1 MTLKITFRMVN
12 HKTMEIKEGKII
24 KGIGG
29 FYYVETSDGIFE
41 CRARGKFRKDA
52 IVPYVGDNVKI
63 SVEDV
68 GSGYVTEIF
77 ERKNVFI
84 RPPIA
89 NVDKLL
95 IVSASANPSPDPLFI
110 DKLLV
115 IAEAAGVKSAL
126 CFNKADLNAP
136 GIELADLYRRAGYDV
151 FVTSVTN
158 NYGIDDIKRF
168 MENGITAVCGFS
180 GVGKSSILNL
190 ITDSNDF
197 QVGEISEKLSRGKHT
212 TRHVELVKMAHG
224 TYLADTPG
232 FSMISIPEAIS
243 PSQLIDYFP
252 DLREYTKL
260 CKFGDCSHTSA
271 KHCGVFDAVSQ
282 NKVSELRYE
291 NYKNLYNSLKDNKE
305 WGK

>member
-1 MTLKITFRMVN
+1 MK
-12 HKTMEIKEGKII
+12 IKEGKIV

-29 FYYVETSDGIFE
+29 FYYVETSEGICE

-52 IVPYVGDNVKI
+52 VIPYVGDNVRI
-63 SVEDV
+63 SVEDD

-77 ERKNVFI
+77 DRKNAFV

-95 IVSASANPSPDPLFI
+95 IVSAYANPSPDPLFI
-110 DKLLV
+110 DKMLV
-115 IAEAAGVKSAL
+115 TAQTAGVKPAL
-126 CFNKADLNAP
+126 CFNKADLNAS
-136 GIELADLYRRAGYDV
+136 GLKLADVYRRAGYDV
-151 FVTSVTN
+151 FITSTTD
-158 NYGIDDIKRF
+158 NYGIENLKRF

-190 ITDSNDF
+190 ITDSSDF
-197 QVGEISEKLSRGKHT
+197 QVGEISLKLSRGKHT
-212 TRHVELVKMAHG
+212 TRHVELVKMANN

-232 FSMISIPEAIS
+232 FSMISISDEIL

-252 DLREYTKL
+252 DLREYAKR
-260 CKFGDCSHTSA
+260 CKFGDCSHTCV
-271 KHCGVFDAVSQ
+271 KHCGVYDAVA
-282 NKVSELRYE
+282 NNEVSELRYE